1 MKKFFLKVICFTI
14 ILSLIPAS
22 IVLSEDFPASI
33 HLGAISV
40 VDAGQEAVLTI
51 DITINSNHDIQGA
64 QIDFGFSD
72 NFPKLKKTEIIKN
85 TTGWENVGVTH
96 HNLLAIG
103 NVITEKSQ
111 IVAKI
116 TFDVPKD
123 AAFGTEYV
131 FSIEDAVVASATQE
145 FSAKLNTESLKIV
158 VSGVAPRPEIK
169 PDESDEKNNDSVV
182 ENPSTS
188 TGTTSP
194 SKDSESDLQDD
205 KVAEKPAPWK
215 NPFSDV
221 EESDWF
227 YDGIRFAFENELM
240 SGVGAGIFSPNS
252 TLTRA
257 MLVTILYRLE
267 GAPKSMTYA
276 FSDVARNTWYTKSVD
291 WAASSGIVNG
301 IGNNMFAPENPVTRE
316 QITVIFYN
324 YTKYKEMDLS
334 AKRAL
339 SDYEDAQQIS
349 PWAATAFEW
358 AVASELVGGRGDGT
372 LDPKGNATRA
382 ETAAIIKRYVENINR
397 K

>member
-1 MKKFFLKVICFTI
+1 MKKIFLKVICFII
-14 ILSLIPAS
+14 ILSLMPAIIVFSENSPAS
-22 IVLSEDFPASI
+22 INI
-33 HLGAISV
+33 GAISV

-51 DITINSNHDIQGA
+51 DITINSNHDIQGV
-64 QIDFGFSD
+64 QVNFDFSD

-85 TTGWENVGVTH
+85 TTGWENVGVTQN
-96 HNLLAIG
+96 NLLALG

-131 FSIEDAVVASATQE
+131 FAIEDAVVASATQE
-145 FSAKLNTESLKIV
+145 FSAKLNTGSLKVV
-158 VSGVAPRPEIK
+158 VSGVAPTPQIK

-188 TGTTSP
+188 IGTTSP
-194 SKDSESDLQDD
+194 SKDSESDLQND
-205 KVAEKPAPWK
+205 KVTEKSAPWK
-215 NPFSDV
+215 NPFTDV
-221 EESDWF
+221 RESDWF

-240 SGVGAGIFSPNS
+240 SGVDAGIFSPNS

-267 GAPKSMTYA
+267 GSPKSMTYG

-301 IGNNMFAPENPVTRE
+301 IGNNMFAPEKAVTRE

-324 YTKYKEMDLS
+324 YTKYKGMDLS
-334 AKRAL
+334 AGRDL
-339 SDYEDAQQIS
+339 MFYEDAKQIS

-358 AVASELVGGRGDGT
+358 AVASEIVGGRNDGT
-372 LDPKGNATRA
+372 LDPTGNASRA
-382 ETAAIIKRYVENINR
+382 ETATIIKRYVENINR